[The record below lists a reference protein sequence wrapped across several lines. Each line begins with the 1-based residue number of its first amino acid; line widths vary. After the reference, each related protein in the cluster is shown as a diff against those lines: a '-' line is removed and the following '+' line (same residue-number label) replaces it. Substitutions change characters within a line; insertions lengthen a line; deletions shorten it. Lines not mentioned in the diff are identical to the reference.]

1 MSTASINLYPP
12 SVHTAVLG
20 DPNYYP
26 EIDTYV
32 ETIREATKGLGTDE
46 DALITTLGSRDIHER
61 YLIAFRYKETYG
73 QDLKELMRKETS
85 GNFGVL
91 IKLLA
96 LPIPD
101 AEAKIINM
109 ATKGL
114 GTNEKLLWSV
124 ICGRSNEEI
133 EILKKT
139 YFQKYNQDLSLL
151 VSSELSGV
159 LKKLH
164 LACLQGLEEI
174 FDSTYHNV
182 SKAEEDADAFHAA
195 GEGKWGT
202 DEAALID
209 IICKAPP
216 RYLQMIDDAYVAKH
230 NHNLERALEKELS
243 GKGKKAAIYHLN
255 MKLKPYET
263 AAEHIKSCCA
273 GLGTDELG
281 LSCAILRFQYILPQV
296 QVEHINMSSKTIED
310 RVNSETSGDY
320 RKLLVQMI
328 KVAWP
333 DG

>member
-85 GNFGVL
+85 GDFGVL

-96 LPIPD
+96 LPIPE

-139 YFQKYNQDLSLL
+139 YFQKYDKDLSLL
-151 VSSELSGV
+151 VSSE
-159 LKKLH
+159 
-164 LACLQGLEEI
+164 
-174 FDSTYHNV
+174 
-182 SKAEEDADAFHAA
+182 
-195 GEGKWGT
+195 
-202 DEAALID
+202 
-209 IICKAPP
+209 
-216 RYLQMIDDAYVAKH
+216 
-230 NHNLERALEKELS
+230 
-243 GKGKKAAIYHLN
+243 
-255 MKLKPYET
+255 
-263 AAEHIKSCCA
+263 
-273 GLGTDELG
+273 
-281 LSCAILRFQYILPQV
+281 
-296 QVEHINMSSKTIED
+296 
-310 RVNSETSGDY
+310 
-320 RKLLVQMI
+320 
-328 KVAWP
+328 
-333 DG
+333 